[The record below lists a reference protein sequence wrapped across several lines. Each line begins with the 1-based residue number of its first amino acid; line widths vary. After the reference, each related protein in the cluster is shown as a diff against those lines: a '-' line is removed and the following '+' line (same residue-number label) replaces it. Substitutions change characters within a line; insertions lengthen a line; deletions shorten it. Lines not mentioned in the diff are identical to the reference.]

1 MYMCVCSICIYSYNI
16 DQICVCICNA
26 ISYLTSYAILYA
38 INVTCTHRSGRLP
51 GPYVFTG
58 KTLLSAGR
66 PRQSVARAI
75 GANFGLSKFCCF
87 CKGNGTNYGSTS
99 QGARSPVFTLIPF
112 RSRVIWTG
120 NHNIRPFVR
129 IYLFTYHPHGTVVRL
144 A

>member
-1 MYMCVCSICIYSYNI
+1 MIRIDNTHFNRTCSIAYRTTYIYIY
-16 DQICVCICNA
+16 
-26 ISYLTSYAILYA
+26 
-38 INVTCTHRSGRLP
+38 THRSGRLP

-66 PRQSVARAI
+66 PRQSVARGI

-112 RSRVIWTG
+112 RNRVIWTG

-129 IYLFTYHPHGTVVRL
+129 IVLGGSLSCIPWKLCY
-144 A
+144 